1 MPEKFLPTADETRGI
16 RNNQAFESLA
26 LTPDQRT
33 LYTAIEN
40 ALNQDGP
47 RSSLTEESPIRILS
61 YDLTTGQPD
70 GEFLYISDTIPV
82 PPMPENSFADN
93 GLVELIAL
101 DNSGTLLALE
111 RSFAVGVGNNLR
123 LYEVNLQGASDISG
137 FDSIAGNDLVQAADK
152 RLLLDFGELGIRLD
166 NSEALVFGP
175 ELEDGRQSLFVVSDN
190 NFNAGA
196 QITQFLAFAL
206 DIDTAP
212 QPTLSGF
219 ASLDADTLA
228 PGPDS
233 GVNGPISD
241 ERPGPFPGQP
251 VGGWSG
257 VQFADGDSL
266 WFIVDSLFGGN
277 TDTLL
282 RIYKVDPDFAGFEDG
297 DGNVL
302 LEEEFITFS
311 DSNNLVPF
319 AIQNADDPAR
329 PLTGADFD
337 TEALVI
343 DANGDIW
350 VGDEY
355 GPYLLH
361 FDSNG
366 VLLEAPIPTPN
377 ILIDGTTP
385 AAPNDQVRA
394 PQNPDVEAGLADAN
408 LRGSRGFE
416 GKEEVID
423 LLDIADPN
431 DLNDDTSLVFDLPIT
446 SIEDVLVIDE
456 QTVLVSVD
464 NNYPFGDFATGRP
477 PALDNNEIILV
488 ELPEALDLDPRL
500 GLGAFDRDI
509 TQGSRDADTLAG
521 GIDGDDFIFG
531 SDGDDVLRG
540 DLNRRSPQGDVAGGD
555 DLLRGGAGNDRIGGK
570 SGNDTLFGDD
580 GNDAIWGDDGDD
592 LLSGGLGNDTLTGD
606 DNSGG
611 QGSDIFVLATGA
623 GTDTITDF
631 EVGID
636 FIGLAGG
643 LTFTALAFSGDTIRA
658 GGEILAILQGVDT
671 AALTEVSFTVA

>member
-1 MPEKFLPTADETRGI
+1 M
-16 RNNQAFESLA
+16 
-26 LTPDQRT
+26 
-33 LYTAIEN
+33 
-40 ALNQDGP
+40 
-47 RSSLTEESPIRILS
+47 
-61 YDLTTGQPD
+61 
-70 GEFLYISDTIPV
+70 
-82 PPMPENSFADN
+82 
-93 GLVELIAL
+93 
-101 DNSGTLLALE
+101 
-111 RSFAVGVGNNLR
+111 
-123 LYEVNLQGASDISG
+123 
-137 FDSIAGNDLVQAADK
+137 
-152 RLLLDFGELGIRLD
+152 LLDFGELGIDLD

-175 ELEDGRQSLFVVSDN
+175 ELEDRRQSLFVVSDN

-196 QITQFLAFAL
+196 QVTQFLGFAL

-212 QPTLSGF
+212 QPTLTGF

-233 GVNGPISD
+233 GVNGPISP

-257 VQFADGDSL
+257 VQFADDNSL

-297 DGNVL
+297 DGSVL
-302 LEEEFITFS
+302 LEEEFITLS
-311 DSNNLVPF
+311 DPNNLVPF
-319 AIQNADDPAR
+319 EIRNADDPAR

-377 ILIDGTTP
+377 ILIDGATP
-385 AAPNDQVRA
+385 PAPNDQVRA
-394 PQNPDVEAGLADAN
+394 PQNPDVEAGQAEAN

-416 GKEEVID
+416 GIGYSPDGTTLYPILEAPVEGDPENALRIYEYDITTGMYSDELVGFYPLDDPGDTPTFQLGDLTPINDHEFLAIERDDFQGDEAFFKKVFKIDISQVDENGFVHKEEVID

-431 DLNDDTSLVFDLPIT
+431 DLNGDNSLVFDLPIT
-446 SIEDVLVIDE
+446 SVENILVIDE
-456 QTVLVSVD
+456 NTVLVSVD

-477 PALDNNEIILV
+477 PELDNNEIILV
-488 ELPEALDLDPRL
+488 ELPEPLDLDPRL
-500 GLGAFDRDI
+500 GVNAFSRDI
-509 TQGSRDADTLAG
+509 TQGDLSAETLAG

-531 SDGDDVLRG
+531 GDGDDVLRG
-540 DLNRRSPQGDVAGGD
+540 DLNTRDAQVGIGDNDTIFGEGGS
-555 DLLRGGAGNDRIGGK
+555 DRIGGK
-570 SGNDTLFGDD
+570 GGDDALFGGDGDDLIWGDD
-580 GNDAIWGDDGDD
+580 GND
-592 LLSGGLGNDTLTGD
+592 LLRGGLGNDTLTGD

-611 QGSDIFVLATGA
+611 SGSDTFVLALGEGMDA
-623 GTDTITDF
+623 IVDF
-631 EVGID
+631 EVGLD
-636 FIGLAGG
+636 ALGLADG
-643 LTFTALAFSGDTIRA
+643 LTFAALSFSGNAISA
-658 GGEILAILQGVDT
+658 GGEILAILQGVDVT
-671 AALTEVSFTVA
+671 ILTESSFVTV